1 MPLSLIHISPGG
13 KTHVLHQFLLPAF
26 VSWRAADFV
35 GRDFVKLIHGGD
47 VEGFREEFGREPL
60 DFSANI
66 SPLGLPEGVRQG
78 VIDSLSQATQ
88 YPDPLCR
95 KLRRAIGE
103 KEGIDPEYIQCG
115 NGAADLRCV

>member
-1 MPLSLIHISPGG
+1 M
-13 KTHVLHQFLLPAF
+13 
-26 VSWRAADFV
+26 

-78 VIDSLSQATQ
+78 VIDSLH
-88 YPDPLCR
+88 
-95 KLRRAIGE
+95 
-103 KEGIDPEYIQCG
+103 
-115 NGAADLRCV
+115 

>member
-1 MPLSLIHISPGG
+1 M
-13 KTHVLHQFLLPAF
+13 
-26 VSWRAADFV
+26 
-35 GRDFVKLIHGGD
+35 KLIHGGD

-95 KLRRAIGE
+95 KLRRAIG
-103 KEGIDPEYIQCG
+103 
-115 NGAADLRCV
+115 